1 MVYVVCYISDYIVHL
16 YMLFYELLYYM
27 ASKNSTYHIIIIIY
41 NRLFNTKFTLVQ
53 QRQVIKQKG
62 PYTSR
67 SSKADTSLI

>member
-1 MVYVVCYISDYIVHL
+1 MLFAIFQTILCTCICCFMNCYITSHVRILH
-16 YMLFYELLYYM
+16 
-27 ASKNSTYHIIIIIY
+27 IIIY